1 MTPRLDPSEWILSV
15 AVAFLTGAAIFT
27 AGQVHGLGLAR
38 VNVSSEYSSAL
49 DEAIEAAQFQAATAQ
64 ANLRLCAESGL
75 KVRP

>member
-27 AGQVHGLGLAR
+27 AGQVHGLGLAKL
-38 VNVSSEYSSAL
+38 NVGSETTSAL
-49 DEAIEAAQFQAATAQ
+49 NEVIEAAQFQAATVQ
-64 ANLRLCAESGL
+64 ANLRLCTDAGV